1 VTSRIKDSI
10 LVFPLSTVDTRPL
23 FQVHIFYLGKANLRR
38 TKMIPEIEGMTILMA
53 EGIAGFIVFIL
64 FLKGFCLIGPNQV
77 GILTKRMLGRKM
89 PEGQIIAR
97 HGEIGVQAKT
107 LMPGLYWR
115 MPVIWSFM
123 KVPVVAID
131 IASIGIVESIDGEP
145 LPKGR
150 VLADEVEC
158 NQFQDAEMFLA
169 NHGKKGP
176 QVGILRPGTYRINT
190 RLFNVTSAPAV
201 KIEENTIGI
210 AVAKDGI
217 SLPSGYVIAPKAM
230 NSDGTEVDHKAY
242 QNGQLFIDS
251 KGYRGP
257 QLDTLQPGIYFINP
271 NLFDIKIE
279 DVAEVLPGYVA
290 VIRSNVGLEL
300 ERAPEG
306 PKATGEIKLAG
317 PIHEDVEKILIIDK
331 YTRGIWRDPVAPGK
345 YNLNT
350 VAFSAYQV
358 PTSAVTIDWAS
369 EGRIGTEVKGVKPTE
384 AKAAGVL
391 YSFDPL
397 KVTSK
402 DGFQLEVN
410 VRMVIR
416 IQPANAA
423 YIIARFGSVANLIDQ
438 IVHPLIDSSFRNK
451 AGEKKAIDFFQS
463 RTDLQ
468 TEALI
473 HAKDK
478 FSEYNVEAQ
487 NLLIAY
493 IDIPKDLLD
502 TQTKKEIANQQQ
514 AQYDQEAM
522 AQEKRIAVMEKSARA
537 DKQKDVIDAKLSID
551 INNDRAE
558 AKVKEA
564 DGNRRSVIL
573 QAQGTRESTILVAQG
588 TKESTILV
596 ADANSYKSKIEGDGV
611 AAAYNAQK
619 DAIGQQNVAII
630 KLIQEIAAGN
640 IQIVPQVL
648 VQGGDSGAGGNL
660 FNVWLSQMISQNI
673 PKNAA
678 KDIKEA
684 AE

>member
-1 VTSRIKDSI
+1 MIEQVV
-10 LVFPLSTVDTRPL
+10 LTV
-23 FQVHIFYLGKANLRR
+23 VA
-38 TKMIPEIEGMTILMA
+38 
-53 EGIAGFIVFIL
+53 FIVFLVIL
-64 FLKGFCLIGPNQV
+64 RGFCLIGPNQV
-77 GILTKRMLGRKM
+77 GILTKNMFGRKM

-97 HGEIGVQAKT
+97 HGEIGVQART

-115 MPVIWSFM
+115 LPTIWSFT
-123 KVPVVAID
+123 KVPVVTVD
-131 IASIGIVESIDGEP
+131 NDSIGIVESIDGEP

-150 VLADEVEC
+150 VLADEVES

-176 QVGILRPGTYRINT
+176 QVGILRPGTYRINSK
-190 RLFNVTSAPAV
+190 LFNITKAPAAR
-201 KIEENTIGI
+201 IAENTIGI

-217 SLPSGYVIAPKAM
+217 PLPSGYVIAPKAQ
-230 NSDGTEVDHKAY
+230 NVDGTEADHKAY

-271 NLFDIKIE
+271 NLFDIKVE
-279 DVAEVLPGYVA
+279 NVAEVLPGYVA

-300 ERAPEG
+300 ERALEG
-306 PKATGEIKLAG
+306 PERTAKDGKLGG
-317 PIHEDVEKILIIDK
+317 PIHEDVEKILITDK
-331 YTRGIWRDPVAPGK
+331 YTRGIWREPIAPGK

-350 VAFSAYQV
+350 VAFTAYQV

-369 EGRIGTEVKGVKPTE
+369 EGRIGTEVRGIKSPET
-384 AKAAGVL
+384 KAAAVL

-416 IQPANAA
+416 IQPGNAA

-468 TEALI
+468 TEALA
-473 HAKDK
+473 HAKER

-493 IDIPKDLLD
+493 IDIPKDLLE

-514 AQYDQEAM
+514 AQYDQEAL
-522 AQEKRIAVMEKSARA
+522 AQEKRIAVMEKSSRA

-573 QAQGTRESTILVAQG
+573 QAQGTKESTILVAQG

-596 ADANSYKSKIEGDGV
+596 ADGNSYKSKIEGDGV
-611 AAAYNAQK
+611 AAAYDAQK
-619 DAIGQQNVAII
+619 EAIGQQNVAII
-630 KLIQEIAAGN
+630 KLIQEIAAGK
-640 IQIVPQVL
+640 IQIVPQIL
-648 VQGGDSGAGGNL
+648 VEGGGGPATGNL
-660 FNVWLSQMISQNI
+660 LNAWLSQMISQNI
-673 PKNAA
+673 PKEEG
-678 KDIKEA
+678 KETKND
-684 AE
+684 

>member
-1 VTSRIKDSI
+1 M
-10 LVFPLSTVDTRPL
+10 TVL
-23 FQVHIFYLGKANLRR
+23 IG
-38 TKMIPEIEGMTILMA
+38 
-53 EGIAGFIVFIL
+53 GIVLCSVAFIVLLVI
-64 FLKGFCLIGPNQV
+64 LKGFCLIGANQV
-77 GILTKRMLGRKM
+77 GILTKNMFGKKM

-97 HGEIGVQAKT
+97 HGEIGVQAST
-107 LMPGLYWR
+107 LMPGLYWKL
-115 MPVIWSFM
+115 PIIWSFT
-123 KVPVVAID
+123 KVPVVTVD

-169 NHGKKGP
+169 NRGKKGP
-176 QVGILRPGTYRINT
+176 QVGILRPGTYRINSI
-190 RLFNVTSAPAV
+190 LFNINKAPAV

-217 SLPSGYVIAPKAM
+217 PLPTGYVIAPKAQ
-230 NSDGTEVDHKAY
+230 NDDGTEADHKAY
-242 QNGQLFIDS
+242 QNGQLFINS

-271 NLFDIKIE
+271 NLFEIKVE

-290 VIRSNVGLEL
+290 VIRSNVGSEL
-300 ERAPEG
+300 ERAPAGPELTTKEG
-306 PKATGEIKLAG
+306 KLCG
-317 PIHEDVEKILIIDK
+317 PIHEDVEKILIMNK
-331 YTRGIWRDPVAPGK
+331 YTRGIWREPIAPGK
-345 YNLNT
+345 YNLNAI
-350 VAFSAYQV
+350 AFTAYQV

-369 EGRIGTEVKGVKPTE
+369 EGKIGTEVKGVKPTV

-416 IQPANAA
+416 IQPGNAA

-463 RTDLQ
+463 RTVLQ
-468 TEALI
+468 TEALA
-473 HAKDK
+473 HAQER

-514 AQYDQEAM
+514 AQYDQEAL
-522 AQEKRIAVMEKSARA
+522 AQEKRIAVMEKSSRA

-558 AKVKEA
+558 AMVKEA

-573 QAQGTRESTILVAQG
+573 QAQGT
-588 TKESTILV
+588 KEATILV
-596 ADANSYKSKIEGDGV
+596 ADGNSYKSKIEGDGV

-619 DAIGQQNVAII
+619 EAIGQQNVAII

-648 VQGGDSGAGGNL
+648 VGGGEGSASGNL
-660 FNVWLSQMISQNI
+660 FNAWLSQMVSQNI
-673 PKNAA
+673 LKHEG
-678 KDIKEA
+678 K
-684 AE
+684 

>member
-1 VTSRIKDSI
+1 MTA
-10 LVFPLSTVDTRPL
+10 L
-23 FQVHIFYLGKANLRR
+23 LG
-38 TKMIPEIEGMTILMA
+38 
-53 EGIAGFIVFIL
+53 GIVLCFIVFFIVL
-64 FLKGFCLIGPNQV
+64 LVIVQGFCLIGANQV
-77 GILTKRMLGRKM
+77 GILTKNMFGKKM

-97 HGEIGVQAKT
+97 HGEIGVQAST

-115 MPVIWSFM
+115 LPIIWSFT
-123 KVPVVAID
+123 KVPVVTVD
-131 IASIGIVESIDGEP
+131 IASVGIVESIDGEP

-176 QVGILRPGTYRINT
+176 QVGILRPGTYRINSI
-190 RLFNVTSAPAV
+190 LFKISLAPAI

-217 SLPSGYVIAPKAM
+217 PLPTGYVIAPKAQ
-230 NSDGTEVDHKAY
+230 NADGTEADHKAY

-271 NLFDIKIE
+271 NLFEIKVE

-300 ERAPEG
+300 ERTSVGPELTTKEG
-306 PKATGEIKLAG
+306 KLCG
-317 PIHEDVEKILIIDK
+317 PIHEDVEKILITNKD
-331 YTRGIWRDPVAPGK
+331 TRGIWREPVAPGK
-345 YNLNT
+345 YNLNAI
-350 VAFSAYQV
+350 AFTAYQV

-416 IQPANAA
+416 IQPGNAA

-463 RTDLQ
+463 RTVLQ
-468 TEALI
+468 TEALA
-473 HAKDK
+473 HAQER

-493 IDIPKDLLD
+493 IDIPKDLLE

-514 AQYDQEAM
+514 AQYDQEAL
-522 AQEKRIAVMEKSARA
+522 AQEKRIAVMEKASRA

-558 AKVKEA
+558 AMVKEA

-573 QAQGTRESTILVAQG
+573 QAQGT
-588 TKESTILV
+588 KEATILV
-596 ADANSYKSKIEGDGV
+596 ADGNAYKSKIEGDGV

-619 DAIGQQNVAII
+619 EAIGQQNVAII
-630 KLIQEIAAGN
+630 KLIQEIAAGK

-648 VQGGDSGAGGNL
+648 VGGGEGSMSGNL
-660 FNVWLSQMISQNI
+660 FNAWMSQMIAQNA
-673 PKNAA
+673 PKHEG
-678 KDIKEA
+678 K
-684 AE
+684 

>member
-1 VTSRIKDSI
+1 
-10 LVFPLSTVDTRPL
+10 
-23 FQVHIFYLGKANLRR
+23 
-38 TKMIPEIEGMTILMA
+38 MTEAQAITWVPI
-53 EGIAGFIVFIL
+53 GIGAFIVVVF
-64 FLKGFCLIGPNQV
+64 FLRGFRLIGPNQV
-77 GILTKRMLGRKM
+77 GILTKNMFGTTM

-97 HGEIGVQAKT
+97 RGEIGVRAKT

-115 MPVIWSFM
+115 LPIVFSIT
-123 KVPVVAID
+123 KVPVVAI
-131 IASIGIVESIDGEP
+131 SIDTIGMIESIDGEP

-158 NQFQDAEMFLA
+158 NQFQDAEMFFA

-190 RLFNVTSAPAV
+190 RLFMITQAPVTNVA
-201 KIEENTIGI
+201 ENTIGV

-217 SLPSGYVIAPKAM
+217 PLPTGYIIAPKAR
-230 NSDGTEVDHKAY
+230 NADGAEADHKSY

-251 KGYRGP
+251 NGYRGP
-257 QLDTLQPGIYFINP
+257 QLDTLQPGKYFINP
-271 NLFDIKIE
+271 KLFDINIE

-300 ERAPEG
+300 ERTPVGPEVSS
-306 PKATGEIKLAG
+306 GEGRLGG
-317 PIHEDVEKILIIDK
+317 PIHEDVEKILIMNK
-331 YTRGIWRDPVAPGK
+331 YTRGIWREPVAPGK

-350 VAFSAYQV
+350 VAFTAYQV

-416 IQPANAA
+416 VQPGNAA

-468 TEALI
+468 TEALA
-473 HAKDK
+473 HAKDR

-514 AQYDQEAM
+514 AQYDQEAL

-564 DGNRRSVIL
+564 DGDRRSVIL
-573 QAQGTRESTILVAQG
+573 QAQGNRESTILVAQG

-596 ADANSYKSKIEGDGV
+596 ADGNSYKSKTEGDGV
-611 AAAYNAQK
+611 AAAYVAQTE
-619 DAIGQQNVAII
+619 AIGQQNVAII
-630 KLIQEIAAGN
+630 KLVQEIAAGK
-640 IQIVPQVL
+640 IQIVPQIL
-648 VQGGDSGAGGNL
+648 VEGGDGAKSGNL
-660 FNVWLSQMISQNI
+660 FNAWLAQMVSQNV
-673 PKNAA
+673 KS
-678 KDIKEA
+678 
-684 AE
+684 AEKGTK

>member
-1 VTSRIKDSI
+1 MMTGMIGWI
-10 LVFPLSTVDTRPL
+10 A
-23 FQVHIFYLGKANLRR
+23 LGFVV
-38 TKMIPEIEGMTILMA
+38 
-53 EGIAGFIVFIL
+53 FIVLLRIL
-64 FLKGFCLIGPNQV
+64 RGFCLIGPNQV
-77 GILTKRMLGRKM
+77 GILTKNMFGKKM

-107 LMPGLYWR
+107 LMPGLYWKL
-115 MPVIWSFM
+115 PIIWSFT
-123 KVPVVAID
+123 KVPVVTVD

-150 VLADEVEC
+150 VLADEVES

-176 QVGILRPGTYRINT
+176 QVGILRPGTYRINSK
-190 RLFNVTSAPAV
+190 LFNITKAPAI
-201 KIEENTIGI
+201 KLAENTIGI

-217 SLPSGYVIAPKAM
+217 PLPTGYVIAPKAL
-230 NSDGTEVDHKAY
+230 NEDGTEADHKAY

-271 NLFDIKIE
+271 NLFDIKVE
-279 DVAEVLPGYVA
+279 NVAEVLPGYVA

-300 ERAPEG
+300 ERAP
-306 PKATGEIKLAG
+306 GEPKLATKEGKFGG
-317 PIHEDVEKILIIDK
+317 PIHEDVERILITDK
-331 YTRGIWRDPVAPGK
+331 YTRGIWREPIAPGK

-350 VAFSAYQV
+350 VAFTAYQV
-358 PTSAVTIDWAS
+358 PTSAVTIDWAT

-416 IQPANAA
+416 IQPGNAA

-468 TEALI
+468 TEALV
-473 HAKDK
+473 HAKER

-514 AQYDQEAM
+514 AQYDQEALS
-522 AQEKRIAVMEKSARA
+522 QEKRIAVMEKSARA

-551 INNDRAE
+551 INSDRAE

-573 QAQGTRESTILVAQG
+573 QAQGT
-588 TKESTILV
+588 KESTILV
-596 ADANSYKSKIEGDGV
+596 ADGNSYKSKIEGDGV

-619 DAIGQQNVAII
+619 AAIGQQNVAII
-630 KLIQEIAAGN
+630 KLIQEIAAGK

-648 VQGGDSGAGGNL
+648 VGGGDALASGNL
-660 FNVWLSQMISQNI
+660 FNAWLSQMISQNV
-673 PKNAA
+673 PKDEE
-678 KDIKEA
+678 KDIKSIE
-684 AE
+684 

>member
-1 VTSRIKDSI
+1 
-10 LVFPLSTVDTRPL
+10 
-23 FQVHIFYLGKANLRR
+23 
-38 TKMIPEIEGMTILMA
+38 MTTEWIA
-53 EGIAGFIVFIL
+53 IGIGAFVLLLFIL
-64 FLKGFCLIGPNQV
+64 NGFCLIGSNQV
-77 GILTKRMLGRKM
+77 GILTKNMFGKKM
-89 PEGQIIAR
+89 PAGQIIA
-97 HGEIGVQAKT
+97 HQGETGVRAKT
-107 LMPGLYWR
+107 LVPGLYWR
-115 MPVIWSFM
+115 MPIIWSFT
-123 KVPVVAID
+123 KVPVVTVEVN
-131 IASIGIVESIDGEP
+131 SVGIVESIDGEP

-176 QVGILRPGTYRINT
+176 QVGILRPGTYRINS
-190 RLFNVTSAPAV
+190 RLFNITKAPAV
-201 KIEENTIGI
+201 KINENTIGI

-217 SLPSGYVIAPKAM
+217 PLPTGYVIAPKSM
-230 NSDGTEVDHKAY
+230 NADGTEADHKSY

-290 VIRSNVGLEL
+290 VIRSNVGVEL
-300 ERAPEG
+300 EKPSEG
-306 PKATGEIKLAG
+306 PSPTTGEGKLGG
-317 PIHEDVEKILIIDK
+317 PIREDVEKLLITNK
-331 YTRGIWRDPVAPGK
+331 YTRGIWKEPIAPGK
-345 YNLNT
+345 YNLNAI
-350 VAFSAYQV
+350 AFTAYQV

-369 EGRIGTEVKGVKPTE
+369 EGRIGTEVKGVKPSE

-402 DGFQLEVN
+402 DGFLLEVN

-416 IQPANAA
+416 IQPGNAA
-423 YIIARFGSVANLIDQ
+423 FIIARFGSVANLIDQ

-451 AGEKKAIDFFQS
+451 AGDKKAIDFFQS

-468 TEALI
+468 VEALA

-493 IDIPKDLLD
+493 IDVPKDLLE
-502 TQTKKEIANQQQ
+502 TQTRKEIANQQQ
-514 AQYDQEAM
+514 AQYDQEAL
-522 AQEKRIAVMEKSARA
+522 AQEKRIAVMEKASRA

-564 DGNRRSVIL
+564 DGNRRSMIL
-573 QAQGTRESTILVAQG
+573 QAQG

-596 ADANSYKSKIEGDGV
+596 ADGNSYKSKIEGDGI
-611 AAAYNAQK
+611 AAAYIAQK
-619 DAIGQQNVAII
+619 EAIGQQNVAII
-630 KLIQEIAAGN
+630 KLMQEIAAGK
-640 IQIVPQVL
+640 IQIVPQIL
-648 VQGGDSGAGGNL
+648 VEGGEGGATGNL
-660 FNVWLSQMISQNI
+660 FNAWLSQMISQNT
-673 PKNAA
+673 PKIEGRS
-678 KDIKEA
+678 DQTTGSSEPGGQM
-684 AE
+684 

>member
-1 VTSRIKDSI
+1 MTPVTMEII
-10 LVFPLSTVDTRPL
+10 AAGLVV
-23 FQVHIFYLGKANLRR
+23 VIV
-38 TKMIPEIEGMTILMA
+38 LMV
-53 EGIAGFIVFIL
+53 I
-64 FLKGFCLIGPNQV
+64 LKGFYLIGPNEV
-77 GILTKRMLGRKM
+77 GILTKNMFGKKM
-89 PEGQIIAR
+89 PAGQVIAR
-97 HGEIGVQAKT
+97 NGEIGVQAKT
-107 LMPGLYWR
+107 LMPGLYWKL
-115 MPVIWSFM
+115 PVIWSFT
-123 KVPVVAID
+123 KVPVVTVDID
-131 IASIGIVESIDGEP
+131 SVGIVESIDGEP

-150 VLADEVEC
+150 VLADEVES

-190 RLFNVTSAPAV
+190 RLFNITKASALTIA
-201 KIEENTIGI
+201 ENTLGI

-217 SLPSGYVIAPKAM
+217 PLPNGYVIAPKAR
-230 NSDGTEVDHKAY
+230 NDNGTEADHKSY

-257 QLDTLQPGIYFINP
+257 QLDTLQPGIYYINP

-290 VIRSNVGLEL
+290 VIRSNVGIEL
-300 ERAPEG
+300 ERSVLGPDLAVKEG
-306 PKATGEIKLAG
+306 RLGG
-317 PIHEDVEKILIIDK
+317 PIHEDVEKILITDK
-331 YTRGIWRDPVAPGK
+331 YTRGIWREPVAPGK
-345 YNLNT
+345 YNLNAI
-350 VAFSAYQV
+350 AFTAYQV

-369 EGRIGTEVKGVKPTE
+369 EGKIGTDVKGVKPID

-416 IQPANAA
+416 IQPGNAA
-423 YIIARFGSVANLIDQ
+423 YVIARFGSVANLIDQ

-468 TEALI
+468 TEALA
-473 HAKDK
+473 HAKER

-522 AQEKRIAVMEKSARA
+522 AQEKRIAVMEKAARA

-558 AKVKEA
+558 AMVKEA
-564 DGNRRSVIL
+564 DGKRRSVIL
-573 QAQGTRESTILVAQG
+573 EAQG
-588 TKESTILV
+588 TKEAIILV
-596 ADANSYKSKIEGDGV
+596 ADANSHKSKIEGDGV

-619 DAIGQQNVAII
+619 AAIGQQNVAII
-630 KLIQEIAAGN
+630 KLIQEIAAGK

-648 VQGGDSGAGGNL
+648 VGGGEGSASGNL
-660 FNVWLSQMISQNI
+660 FNAWLSQMMVQNA
-673 PKNAA
+673 PK
-678 KDIKEA
+678 KEG
-684 AE
+684 

>member
-1 VTSRIKDSI
+1 MTTVMIGWIVSI
-10 LVFPLSTVDTRPL
+10 VAV
-23 FQVHIFYLGKANLRR
+23 
-38 TKMIPEIEGMTILMA
+38 
-53 EGIAGFIVFIL
+53 FIVLIVI
-64 FLKGFCLIGPNQV
+64 LKGFCLIGANQV
-77 GILTKRMLGRKM
+77 GILTKNMFGKKM

-97 HGEIGVQAKT
+97 HGEIGVQART

-115 MPVIWSFM
+115 LPIIWSFT
-123 KVPVVAID
+123 KVPVVTVD

-176 QVGILRPGTYRINT
+176 QVGILRPGTYRINSI
-190 RLFNVTSAPAV
+190 LFNINKAPAV

-217 SLPSGYVIAPKAM
+217 PLPTGYVIAPKAQ
-230 NSDGTEVDHKAY
+230 NDNGTEADHKAY

-271 NLFDIKIE
+271 NLFEIKVE

-300 ERAPEG
+300 ERTSGGPELTTKEG
-306 PKATGEIKLAG
+306 KLCG
-317 PIHEDVEKILIIDK
+317 PIHEDVEKILIMNK
-331 YTRGIWRDPVAPGK
+331 YTRGIWREPIAPGK
-345 YNLNT
+345 YNLNAI
-350 VAFSAYQV
+350 AFTAYQV

-369 EGRIGTEVKGVKPTE
+369 EGKIGTEVKGVKPTV

-416 IQPANAA
+416 IQPGNAA

-463 RTDLQ
+463 RTVLQ
-468 TEALI
+468 TEALA
-473 HAKDK
+473 HAQER

-514 AQYDQEAM
+514 AQYDQEAL
-522 AQEKRIAVMEKSARA
+522 AQEKRIAVMEKSSRA

-558 AKVKEA
+558 AMVKEA

-573 QAQGTRESTILVAQG
+573 QAQGT
-588 TKESTILV
+588 KEATILV
-596 ADANSYKSKIEGDGV
+596 ADGNSYKSKIEGDGV

-619 DAIGQQNVAII
+619 EAIGQQNVAII
-630 KLIQEIAAGN
+630 KLIQEIAAGK

-648 VQGGDSGAGGNL
+648 VGGGEGSASGNL
-660 FNVWLSQMISQNI
+660 FNAWLSQMISQNTT
-673 PKNAA
+673 KNEG
-678 KDIKEA
+678 K
-684 AE
+684 

>member
-1 VTSRIKDSI
+1 MMMLETIEWFASI
-10 LVFPLSTVDTRPL
+10 V
-23 FQVHIFYLGKANLRR
+23 G
-38 TKMIPEIEGMTILMA
+38 
-53 EGIAGFIVFIL
+53 GFIALIL
-64 FLKGFCLIGPNQV
+64 FLRGFCLIRAYQV
-77 GILTKRMLGRKM
+77 GILTKNMFGKKM

-97 HGEIGVQAKT
+97 HGQVGIQAKT

-115 MPVIWSFM
+115 LPIIWSFR
-123 KVPVVAID
+123 KVPVVTID
-131 IASIGIVESIDGEP
+131 IGSIGIVESIDGEA

-150 VLADEVEC
+150 VLADEAEC

-190 RLFNVTSAPAV
+190 ILFNIAKAPAV
-201 KIEENTIGI
+201 KIAENTIGV

-217 SLPSGYVIAPKAM
+217 PLPTGYIIAPKAK
-230 NSDGTEVDHKAY
+230 NDDGTEADHKSY

-257 QLDTLQPGIYFINP
+257 QLDTLQPGIYYINP

-279 DVAEVLPGYVA
+279 EVAEVLPGYVT

-306 PKATGEIKLAG
+306 PDRSTGEGKLCG
-317 PIHEDVEKILIIDK
+317 PIHEDVEKILITDK
-331 YTRGIWRDPVAPGK
+331 YTRGIWREPIAPGK
-345 YNLNT
+345 YNLNAI
-350 VAFSAYQV
+350 AFTAYQV

-369 EGRIGTEVKGVKPTE
+369 EGRIGTEVKGIKPTE

-416 IQPANAA
+416 IQPGNAA

-468 TEALI
+468 TEALL
-473 HAKDK
+473 HAKER

-514 AQYDQEAM
+514 AQYDQEAL
-522 AQEKRIAVMEKSARA
+522 AQEKRIAVMEKSSRA

-558 AKVKEA
+558 ARVKEA
-564 DGNRRSVIL
+564 DGIRRSVIL
-573 QAQGTRESTILVAQG
+573 QAQG

-596 ADANSYKSKIEGDGV
+596 ADGNSYKSKIEGDGV
-611 AAAYNAQK
+611 AAAYNVQK
-619 DAIGQQNVAII
+619 EAIGQQNVAII
-630 KLIQEIAAGN
+630 KLIQEIAAGK
-640 IQIVPQVL
+640 IQIVPQIL
-648 VQGGDSGAGGNL
+648 VGGGDASAGGNL
-660 FNVWLSQMISQNI
+660 FNAWLAQMLSQKV
-673 PKNAA
+673 PKQEG
-678 KDIKEA
+678 K
-684 AE
+684 

>member
-1 VTSRIKDSI
+1 MALFVWVII
-10 LVFPLSTVDTRPL
+10 VIVAAIVVIIFLS
-23 FQVHIFYLGKANLRR
+23 GLR
-38 TKMIPEIEGMTILMA
+38 
-53 EGIAGFIVFIL
+53 
-64 FLKGFCLIGPNQV
+64 LIGPTQV
-77 GILTKRMLGRKM
+77 GILTKRMFGRTM
-89 PEGQIIAR
+89 PEGQVIAR
-97 HGEIGVQAKT
+97 HGEIGVQAHT

-115 MPVIWSFM
+115 LPFVWWISKIPVIM
-123 KVPVVAID
+123 
-131 IASIGIVESIDGEP
+131 IAPNTIGVVESIDGQP
-145 LPKGR
+145 LPQGR
-150 VLADEVEC
+150 VLADEVES
-158 NQFQDAEMFLA
+158 NQFQDAEMFLS
-169 NHGKKGP
+169 NGGTKGP
-176 QVGILRPGTYRINT
+176 QVGILRPGTYRINS
-190 RLFNVTSAPAV
+190 RMFNITQAQAV
-201 KIEENTIGI
+201 EIAENTVGI

-217 SLPSGYVIAPKAM
+217 PLPTGYVIAPKAQ
-230 NSDGTEVDHKAY
+230 NADGSEADHKAY

-251 KGYRGP
+251 RGYRGP
-257 QLDTLQPGIYFINP
+257 QLDTLQPGIYYINP
-271 NLFDIKIE
+271 NLFDVKLVN
-279 DVAEVLPGYVA
+279 VAEVLPGYVA

-306 PKATGEIKLAG
+306 ASQSTGEGPLAG
-317 PIHEDVEKILIIDK
+317 PIHEDVERILITNK
-331 YTRGIWRDPVAPGK
+331 FTRGIWREPVAPGK
-345 YNLNT
+345 YNLNM
-350 VAFSAYQV
+350 VAFSAYMV

-369 EGRIGTEVKGVKPTE
+369 EGRIVGTEIKGVRQPVT
-384 AKAAGVL
+384 AQAAGVL

-416 IQPANAA
+416 IQPGNAA
-423 YIIARFGSVANLIDQ
+423 YIIARFGSVGNLIDQ

-468 TEALI
+468 TEALA

-493 IDIPKDLLD
+493 IDIPQDLLD

-522 AQEKRIAVMEKSARA
+522 AQEKRIAVMEKASRA

-564 DGNRRSVIL
+564 DGNRRSMIL
-573 QAQGTRESTILVAQG
+573 QAEGTKQSTILTAEG
-588 TKESTILV
+588 TKQSTILV
-596 ADANSYKSKIEGDGV
+596 ADGNSYKSKIEGDGV
-611 AAAYNAQK
+611 AAAYTAQK
-619 DAIGQQNVAII
+619 EAIGQQNVAVI
-630 KLIQEIAAGN
+630 KLVQEIAAGR

-648 VQGGDSGAGGNL
+648 VTGGGDGAASGNL
-660 FNVWLSQMISQNI
+660 FNAWLSQMIADNI
-673 PKNAA
+673 PQKGSGGTGGASGGAIGSGGGMETADTNPVS
-678 KDIKEA
+678 
-684 AE
+684 

>member
-1 VTSRIKDSI
+1 MMTVLIGGI
-10 LVFPLSTVDTRPL
+10 VLCLVVVL
-23 FQVHIFYLGKANLRR
+23 
-38 TKMIPEIEGMTILMA
+38 
-53 EGIAGFIVFIL
+53 IVLLVII
-64 FLKGFCLIGPNQV
+64 KGFCLIDANQV
-77 GILTKRMLGRKM
+77 GILTKNMFGKKM

-97 HGEIGVQAKT
+97 HGEVGVQAKT

-115 MPVIWSFM
+115 LPIIWSFT
-123 KVPVVAID
+123 KVPVVTVD
-131 IASIGIVESIDGEP
+131 IASVGIVESIDGEP

-150 VLADEVEC
+150 VLADEVES
-158 NQFQDAEMFLA
+158 NQFQDAEMFFA
-169 NHGKKGP
+169 NHGEKGP
-176 QVGILRPGTYRINT
+176 QVGILRPGTYRINS
-190 RLFNVTSAPAV
+190 RLFNITKAPAV
-201 KIEENTIGI
+201 KIDENTIGI

-217 SLPSGYVIAPKAM
+217 PLPTGYVIAPKAR
-230 NSDGTEVDHKAY
+230 NDDGTEADHKSY

-257 QLDTLQPGIYFINP
+257 QLDTLQPGIYYINP
-271 NLFDIKIE
+271 NLFDIKVT

-300 ERAPEG
+300 ERTPAGPELTTKEG
-306 PKATGEIKLAG
+306 KLGG
-317 PIHEDVEKILIIDK
+317 PIHEDVEKILITDK
-331 YTRGIWRDPVAPGK
+331 YTRGIWREPIAPGK
-345 YNLNT
+345 YNMNSI
-350 VAFSAYQV
+350 AFTAYQV
-358 PTSAVTIDWAS
+358 PTSAVTIDWAG
-369 EGRIGTEVKGVKPTE
+369 EGKIGTEVKGIKPTE

-416 IQPANAA
+416 IQPGNAA

-468 TEALI
+468 TEALA
-473 HAKDK
+473 HAKER

-514 AQYDQEAM
+514 AQYDQEAL
-522 AQEKRIAVMEKSARA
+522 AQEKRIAVMEKSSRA

-558 AKVKEA
+558 AMVKEA
-564 DGNRRSVIL
+564 DGKRRSAIL
-573 QAQGTRESTILVAQG
+573 QAQG

-596 ADANSYKSKIEGDGV
+596 ADGNSYKSKIEGDGV

-619 DAIGQQNVAII
+619 EAIGQQNVAII
-630 KLIQEIAAGN
+630 KLVQEIAAGK

-648 VQGGDSGAGGNL
+648 VGGGEGSTSGNL
-660 FNVWLSQMISQNI
+660 FNAWLSQMISQNA
-673 PKNAA
+673 PKNEE
-678 KDIKEA
+678 K
-684 AE
+684 

>member
-1 VTSRIKDSI
+1 MITGMIEWTV
-10 LVFPLSTVDTRPL
+10 LSV
-23 FQVHIFYLGKANLRR
+23 VV
-38 TKMIPEIEGMTILMA
+38 
-53 EGIAGFIVFIL
+53 FIVLLVI
-64 FLKGFCLIGPNQV
+64 LKGFCLIGAYQV
-77 GILTKRMLGRKM
+77 GILTKNMIGRKM

-97 HGEIGVQAKT
+97 HGQIGVQAKT

-115 MPVIWSFM
+115 LPIIWSFR
-123 KVPVVAID
+123 KIPVVTVD

-190 RLFNVTSAPAV
+190 ILFNIARAPAV
-201 KIEENTIGI
+201 RIAENTIGV

-217 SLPSGYVIAPKAM
+217 PLPTGYIIAPKAQ
-230 NSDGTEVDHKAY
+230 NKDGTEADHKAY

-257 QLDTLQPGIYFINP
+257 QLDTLQPGIYYINP

-279 DVAEVLPGYVA
+279 EVAEVLPGYVA

-306 PKATGEIKLAG
+306 PDRSTGEGQLGG
-317 PIHEDVEKILIIDK
+317 PIHEDVEKILITNK
-331 YTRGIWRDPVAPGK
+331 YTRGIWREPIAPGK
-345 YNLNT
+345 YNLNA
-350 VAFSAYQV
+350 VAFTAYQV
-358 PTSAVTIDWAS
+358 PTSAVTIDWAT
-369 EGRIGTEVKGVKPTE
+369 EGRIGTEVKGIKPTQ

-416 IQPANAA
+416 IQPGNAA

-468 TEALI
+468 TEALV
-473 HAKDK
+473 HAKER

-514 AQYDQEAM
+514 AQYDQEAL
-522 AQEKRIAVMEKSARA
+522 AQEKRIAVMEKSSRA

-558 AKVKEA
+558 ARVKEA
-564 DGNRRSVIL
+564 DGIRRSVIL
-573 QAQGTRESTILVAQG
+573 QAQG

-596 ADANSYKSKIEGDGV
+596 ADGNSYKSKIEGDGV

-619 DAIGQQNVAII
+619 EAIGQQNVAII
-630 KLIQEIAAGN
+630 KLIQEIAAGK
-640 IQIVPQVL
+640 IQIVPHIL
-648 VQGGDSGAGGNL
+648 VGGGEGSASGNL
-660 FNVWLSQMISQNI
+660 FNAWLAQMLSQTPPQT
-673 PKNAA
+673 PLK
-678 KDIKEA
+678 KE
-684 AE
+684 EK

>member
-1 VTSRIKDSI
+1 MVTGVVVVIVI
-10 LVFPLSTVDTRPL
+10 VVAFVLVFFLS
-23 FQVHIFYLGKANLRR
+23 GLR
-38 TKMIPEIEGMTILMA
+38 
-53 EGIAGFIVFIL
+53 
-64 FLKGFCLIGPNQV
+64 LIGPNQV
-77 GILTKRMLGRKM
+77 GILTKRMFGTRM

-97 HGEIGVQAKT
+97 NGEIGVQART

-115 MPVIWSFM
+115 MPTVWSFT
-123 KVPVVAID
+123 KIPVVMID
-131 IASIGIVESIDGEP
+131 TDSVGIVESVDGEP

-150 VLADEVEC
+150 VLGDEVES

-169 NHGKKGP
+169 NGGKKGP
-176 QVGILRPGTYRINT
+176 QVGILRPGTYRINSK
-190 RLFNVTSAPAV
+190 LFYVTQAPA
-201 KIEENTIGI
+201 IQIAENTVGI

-217 SLPSGYVIAPKAM
+217 PLPMGYVIAPKAQ
-230 NSDGTEVDHKAY
+230 NADGSEADHKAY
-242 QNGQLFIDS
+242 QHGQLFIDS

-257 QLDTLQPGIYFINP
+257 QLDTLQPGIYYINP
-271 NLFDIKIE
+271 NLFNIKLVN
-279 DVAEVLPGYVA
+279 VAEVLPGYVA

-300 ERAPEG
+300 ERTPQGPED
-306 PKATGEIKLAG
+306 ATIEGKLAG
-317 PIHEDVEKILIIDK
+317 PIHEDVEKILITNK
-331 YTRGIWRDPVAPGK
+331 FTRGIWREPVAPGK
-345 YNLNT
+345 YNLNAI
-350 VAFSAYQV
+350 AFSVYQV

-468 TEALI
+468 TEALT
-473 HAKDK
+473 HAKEK

-493 IDIPKDLLD
+493 IDIPQDLLD

-573 QAQGTRESTILVAQG
+573 QAQGTREATILEAEG
-588 TKESTILV
+588 TKQSTILV
-596 ADANSYKSKIEGDGV
+596 ADGISYKSKIEGDGV
-611 AAAYNAQK
+611 AAAYVAQK
-619 DAIGQQNVAII
+619 EAIGQQNVAVI
-630 KLIQEIAAGN
+630 KLVQEIAAGK

-648 VQGGDSGAGGNL
+648 VGGGDGAASGNL
-660 FNVWLSQMISQNI
+660 FNAWLSQMIAQNV
-673 PKNAA
+673 A
-678 KDIKEA
+678 KEEKEPEKT

>member
-1 VTSRIKDSI
+1 
-10 LVFPLSTVDTRPL
+10 
-23 FQVHIFYLGKANLRR
+23 
-38 TKMIPEIEGMTILMA
+38 M
-53 EGIAGFIVFIL
+53 
-64 FLKGFCLIGPNQV
+64 IGPNQV
-77 GILTKRMLGRKM
+77 GILTKNMFGKKM

-97 HGEIGVQAKT
+97 HGEIGVQART

-115 MPVIWSFM
+115 MPIIWSFT
-123 KVPVVAID
+123 KIPVVTVD
-131 IASIGIVESIDGEP
+131 IASIGIIESIDGEP

-176 QVGILRPGTYRINT
+176 QVGILRPGTYRINS
-190 RLFNVTSAPAV
+190 RLFNITKAPAV
-201 KIEENTIGI
+201 KIAENTIGI

-217 SLPSGYVIAPKAM
+217 PLPTGYVIAPKAL
-230 NSDGTEVDHKAY
+230 NDDGTEVDHKAY

-257 QLDTLQPGIYFINP
+257 QLDTLQPGIYYINP
-271 NLFDIKIE
+271 NLFDIKLE
-279 DVAEVLPGYVA
+279 YVAEVLPGYVA

-300 ERAPEG
+300 ERTSEG
-306 PKATGEIKLAG
+306 PDRTTGEGKLCG
-317 PIHEDVEKILIIDK
+317 PIHEDVEKILITNK
-331 YTRGIWRDPVAPGK
+331 YTRGIWREPIAPGK
-345 YNLNT
+345 YNLNAI
-350 VAFSAYQV
+350 AFTAYQV

-416 IQPANAA
+416 IQPGNAA

-468 TEALI
+468 TEALA
-473 HAKDK
+473 HAKER

-514 AQYDQEAM
+514 AQYDQEAL
-522 AQEKRIAVMEKSARA
+522 AQEKRIAVMEKSSRA

-551 INNDRAE
+551 INNDMAE
-558 AKVKEA
+558 ARVKEA

-573 QAQGTRESTILVAQG
+573 QAQGTKESTILMAQG

-596 ADANSYKSKIEGDGV
+596 ADGNSYKSKIEGDGV

-619 DAIGQQNVAII
+619 EAIGQQNVAII
-630 KLIQEIAAGN
+630 KLIQEIAAGK

-648 VQGGDSGAGGNL
+648 VGGGGG
-660 FNVWLSQMISQNI
+660 LSQRQPIQCMVISNDFS
-673 PKNAA
+673 KRTE
-678 KDIKEA
+678 K
-684 AE
+684 

>member
-1 VTSRIKDSI
+1 MIEMIGLMGLIVLS
-10 LVFPLSTVDTRPL
+10 LVVFTLL
-23 FQVHIFYLGKANLRR
+23 FIIR
-38 TKMIPEIEGMTILMA
+38 
-53 EGIAGFIVFIL
+53 
-64 FLKGFCLIGPNQV
+64 GFCLIGPNQV
-77 GILTKRMLGRKM
+77 GILTKNMFGKKM

-107 LMPGLYWR
+107 LMPGLYWK
-115 MPVIWSFM
+115 MPIIWSFT
-123 KVPVVAID
+123 KIPVVTVD
-131 IASIGIVESIDGEP
+131 IANIGIVESIDGEP

-176 QVGILRPGTYRINT
+176 QVGILRPGTYRINS
-190 RLFNVTSAPAV
+190 RLFNITKAPAV
-201 KIEENTIGI
+201 KIDENTIGI

-217 SLPSGYVIAPKAM
+217 PLPTGYVLAPKAQ
-230 NSDGTEVDHKAY
+230 NDDGTEADHRAY

-271 NLFDIKIE
+271 NLFDIKVAN
-279 DVAEVLPGYVA
+279 VAEVLPGYVA

-300 ERAPEG
+300 ERTLEG
-306 PKATGEIKLAG
+306 PELATKEGKLGG
-317 PIHEDVEKILIIDK
+317 PIHEDVEKILITDK
-331 YTRGIWRDPVAPGK
+331 YTRGIWREPLAPGK
-345 YNLNT
+345 YNLNS
-350 VAFSAYQV
+350 VAFTAYQV
-358 PTSAVTIDWAS
+358 PTSAVTIDWAT
-369 EGRIGTEVKGVKPTE
+369 EGRIGTEVKGVKSPET
-384 AKAAGVL
+384 KAAAVL

-416 IQPANAA
+416 IQPGNAA

-468 TEALI
+468 TEALA
-473 HAKDK
+473 HAKER

-514 AQYDQEAM
+514 AQYDQEAL
-522 AQEKRIAVMEKSARA
+522 AQEKRIAVMEKSSRA

-564 DGNRRSVIL
+564 DGIRRSVIL
-573 QAQGTRESTILVAQG
+573 QAQG

-596 ADANSYKSKIEGDGV
+596 ADGNSYKSKIEGDGI

-630 KLIQEIAAGN
+630 KLIQEIAAGK

-648 VQGGDSGAGGNL
+648 VSGGDGGVSGNL
-660 FNVWLSQMISQNI
+660 LTAWLAQMISQNV
-673 PKNAA
+673 PKNEE
-678 KDIKEA
+678 KEINA
-684 AE
+684 VE

>member
-1 VTSRIKDSI
+1 MMAGWI
-10 LVFPLSTVDTRPL
+10 L
-23 FQVHIFYLGKANLRR
+23 YLV
-38 TKMIPEIEGMTILMA
+38 
-53 EGIAGFIVFIL
+53 VFIALLL
-64 FLKGFCLIGPNQV
+64 FLKGFCLIGANQV
-77 GILTKRMLGRKM
+77 GILTKNMFGKKM

-97 HGEIGVQAKT
+97 HGEIGVQART

-115 MPVIWSFM
+115 LPIIWSFN
-123 KVPVVAID
+123 KIPVVTVD
-131 IASIGIVESIDGEP
+131 IAGIGIVESIDGEP

-176 QVGILRPGTYRINT
+176 QVGILRPGTYRINLK
-190 RLFNVTSAPAV
+190 LFNITKAPAI
-201 KIEENTIGI
+201 KIAENTIGI

-217 SLPSGYVIAPKAM
+217 PLPTGYVIAPKAL
-230 NSDGTEVDHKAY
+230 NDDGSEADHKAY

-257 QLDTLQPGIYFINP
+257 QLDTLQPGIYYINP
-271 NLFDIKIE
+271 DLFDIKVE
-279 DVAEVLPGYVA
+279 AVAEVLPGYVA

-300 ERAPEG
+300 ERTPEG
-306 PKATGEIKLAG
+306 PDNTSGEGKLGG
-317 PIHEDVEKILIIDK
+317 PIHEDVEKILITNK
-331 YTRGIWRDPVAPGK
+331 YTRGIWREPIAPGK
-345 YNLNT
+345 YNLNS
-350 VAFSAYQV
+350 VAFTAYQV
-358 PTSAVTIDWAS
+358 PTSAVTIDWAT
-369 EGRIGTEVKGVKPTE
+369 EGRIGTEVKGVKSPET
-384 AKAAGVL
+384 KAAAVL

-416 IQPANAA
+416 IQPGNAA

-468 TEALI
+468 TEALA
-473 HAKDK
+473 HAKER

-514 AQYDQEAM
+514 AQYDQEAQ
-522 AQEKRIAVMEKSARA
+522 AQEKRIAVMEKSSRA

-551 INNDRAE
+551 INSDRAE

-573 QAQGTRESTILVAQG
+573 QAQGT
-588 TKESTILV
+588 KESTILV
-596 ADANSYKSKIEGDGV
+596 ADGNSYKSKIEGNGV

-619 DAIGQQNVAII
+619 EALGQQNVAII
-630 KLIQEIAAGN
+630 KLIQEIAAGK

-648 VQGGDSGAGGNL
+648 VGGGDASASGNL
-660 FNVWLSQMISQNI
+660 FNAWLSQMISQNV
-673 PKNAA
+673 PKNEG
-678 KDIKEA
+678 KEI
-684 AE
+684 ETNK

>member
-1 VTSRIKDSI
+1 MAGILGTLGWTSIG
-10 LVFPLSTVDTRPL
+10 LVV
-23 FQVHIFYLGKANLRR
+23 
-38 TKMIPEIEGMTILMA
+38 
-53 EGIAGFIVFIL
+53 GFIVLMFIIR
-64 FLKGFCLIGPNQV
+64 GFCLIGANQV
-77 GILTKRMLGRKM
+77 GILTKNMFGKKM

-97 HGEIGVQAKT
+97 NGEVGVQAQT

-115 MPVIWSFM
+115 IPIIWSFT
-123 KVPVVAID
+123 KIPVITVD
-131 IASIGIVESIDGEP
+131 TDSVGIVESIDGEA

-176 QVGILRPGTYRINT
+176 QVGILRPGTYRINSVLFHIT
-190 RLFNVTSAPAV
+190 RSPAV
-201 KIEENTIGI
+201 RIAENTIGI

-217 SLPSGYVIAPKAM
+217 PLPTGYLIAPKAM
-230 NSDGTEVDHKAY
+230 NCDGTEADHKAY

-251 KGYRGP
+251 NGYRGP
-257 QLDTLQPGIYFINP
+257 QLDTLQPGIYYINP
-271 NLFDIKIE
+271 LLFDIKIE

-300 ERAPEG
+300 ERAVDG
-306 PKATGEIKLAG
+306 PQASTGEGKLCG
-317 PIHEDVEKILIIDK
+317 PIHEDVEKILITSK
-331 YTRGIWRDPVAPGK
+331 YTRGIWREPVAPGK
-345 YNLNT
+345 YNLNAI
-350 VAFSAYQV
+350 AFTAYPV

-369 EGRIGTEVKGVKPTE
+369 EGRIGTEIKGGKPTE
-384 AKAAGVL
+384 AIAAGVL

-416 IQPANAA
+416 IQPGNAA

-468 TEALI
+468 TEALA
-473 HAKDK
+473 HAKER

-522 AQEKRIAVMEKSARA
+522 AQEKRIAVMEKASRA
-537 DKQKDVIDAKLSID
+537 DKQKDVIDAKLSIE

-558 AKVKEA
+558 AKAREA
-564 DGNRRSVIL
+564 DGNRRAAIL
-573 QAQGTRESTILVAQG
+573 QAQGT
-588 TKESTILV
+588 KEATILV
-596 ADANSYKSKIEGDGV
+596 ADGNSYKSKIEGDGI

-619 DAIGQQNVAII
+619 EAIGQQNVAII
-630 KLIQEIAAGN
+630 KLIQEIAAGK
-640 IQIVPQVL
+640 IQIVPQIL
-648 VQGGDSGAGGNL
+648 VGGGEGSTGGNL
-660 FNVWLSQMISQNI
+660 FNAWMSQMLSQNL
-673 PKNAA
+673 PKNAE
-678 KDIKEA
+678 K

>member
-1 VTSRIKDSI
+1 MALFGWII
-10 LVFPLSTVDTRPL
+10 LAIVL
-23 FQVHIFYLGKANLRR
+23 FI
-38 TKMIPEIEGMTILMA
+38 I
-53 EGIAGFIVFIL
+53 FIVTL
-64 FLKGFCLIGPNQV
+64 RGLCLIGPAQV
-77 GILTKRMLGRKM
+77 GILTKRMFGRTM

-97 HGEIGVQAKT
+97 KGEIGVQART

-115 MPVIWSFM
+115 MPFIWSFA
-123 KVPVVAID
+123 KFPVVTID
-131 IASIGIVESIDGEP
+131 PSTVGVVESVDGEP

-169 NHGKKGP
+169 NGGKKGP
-176 QVGILRPGTYRINT
+176 QVGILRPGTYRINS
-190 RLFNVTSAPAV
+190 RMFNVTQADAV
-201 KIEENTIGI
+201 QIADNTVGI
-210 AVAKDGI
+210 AIAKDGI
-217 SLPSGYVIAPKAM
+217 PLPTGYIIAPKAL
-230 NSDGTEVDHKAY
+230 NDDGSEADHKAY
-242 QNGQLFIDS
+242 QNGQLFVDS
-251 KGYRGP
+251 HGYRGP
-257 QLDTLQPGIYFINP
+257 QLDTLQPGIYYINP
-271 NLFDIKIE
+271 NLFDIKIIN
-279 DVAEVLPGYVA
+279 VAEVPPGYVA

-300 ERAPEG
+300 ERTSEG
-306 PKATGEIKLAG
+306 PSGPSAGGHLCG
-317 PIHEDVEKILIIDK
+317 PIHEDVEKILITDK
-331 YTRGIWRDPVAPGK
+331 FTRGIWREPVAPGK
-345 YNLNT
+345 YNLNSI
-350 VAFSAYQV
+350 AFSAYQV

-369 EGRIGTEVKGVKPTE
+369 EGRIIGTEVKGVKQPVM
-384 AKAAGVL
+384 AMAAGVL

-416 IQPANAA
+416 IQPGNAA

-468 TEALI
+468 TEALA

-522 AQEKRIAVMEKSARA
+522 AQEKRIAVMEKASRA
-537 DKQKDVIDAKLSID
+537 DKQKDVIDAKLSIE

-564 DGNRRSVIL
+564 DGNRRALVL
-573 QAQGTRESTILVAQG
+573 QAQGTKDATILTAEG
-588 TKESTILV
+588 TKQSTILV
-596 ADANSYKSKIEGDGV
+596 ADGNSYKSKIEGDGV
-611 AAAYNAQK
+611 AAAYTAQK
-619 DAIGQQNVAII
+619 EAIGQQNVAVI
-630 KLIQEIAAGN
+630 KLVQEIAAGR

-648 VQGGDSGAGGNL
+648 VSGGGDGAASGNL
-660 FNVWLSQMISQNI
+660 FNAWLSQMIAQNI
-673 PKNAA
+673 PQNGGGDGNGNGGNGKQPV
-678 KDIKEA
+678 EA
-684 AE
+684 TE